1 MTLSEKVAYIKG
13 LADGMELDESKKEV
27 KLLLAVIDVL
37 DEAAASISD
46 LEENLEAVEEE
57 MDAISDDLA
66 DVEEVVFEEDDDD
79 CDCGCDCDCDDED
92 DEFCEEAHC
101 PKCDELLQL
110 CDEDFE
116 NGYVVCSACGEKLQF
131 EICDDDCC
139 C

>member
-1 MTLSEKVAYIKG
+1 MTLTEKVAYIKG

-37 DEAAASISD
+37 DEAAAAVAELD
-46 LEENLEAVEEE
+46 ENLAAVEEE

-66 DVEEVVFEEDDDD
+66 DVEEVVFEDEDDD
-79 CDCGCDCDCDDED
+79 CGCGCGCHDDED
-92 DEFCEEAHC
+92 DEFNDEAHC

-110 CDEDFE
+110 HDEDFE

-131 EICDDDCC
+131 EICEDDCC